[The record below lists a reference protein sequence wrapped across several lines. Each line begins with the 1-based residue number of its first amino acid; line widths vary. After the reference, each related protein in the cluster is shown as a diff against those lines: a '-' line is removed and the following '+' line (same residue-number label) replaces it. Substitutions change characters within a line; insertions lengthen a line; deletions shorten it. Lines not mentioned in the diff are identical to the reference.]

1 MGYIANISI
10 ALKVKQG
17 MEEELM
23 EKIRTAEGIDWDH
36 IFDGDSPSL
45 QDSDQTHKV
54 LCGQYYSNYD
64 DTDWYAFLKLIAPY
78 IEDGQEIECN
88 GEDHSDWVFYKE
100 NGKWYEGQYKYTI
113 DKEKAK
119 EI

>member
-1 MGYIANISI
+1 MGYIVNISI

-36 IFDGDSPSL
+36 ILDDDSPSL
-45 QDSDQTHKV
+45 QDSDPKHKI

-64 DTDWYAFLKLIAPY
+64 ETDWYKFLKL
-78 IEDGQEIECN
+78 
-88 GEDHSDWVFYKE
+88 KE
-100 NGKWYEGQYKYTI
+100 KGKWYEGQYKYTI
-113 DKEKAK
+113 DKKHAK